1 MRSLFV
7 IRDKLSDSYCSS
19 SKHSYFNSFAE
30 AAIFNTIANAAK
42 AMKEM
47 NRDTTSWNNSWM
59 LHGKYLRHTPDPHNT
74 TQTWELEVVE
84 CELIPKC
91 DATKT

>member
-30 AAIFNTIANAAK
+30 AAIFNTRANAEK
-42 AMKEM
+42 AMNDM
-47 NRDTTSWNNSWM
+47 NRYIRTGYHSWM
-59 LHGKYLRHTPDPHNT
+59 LHGKYLSHIPTTYNT

-91 DATKT
+91 DATKI